1 MKKRILLIINIL
13 TVYMAAVCGCS
24 RNNDGVGSEG
34 IAINP
39 DGTPVEQSDAAASA
53 STQEEAKQDPKEYLD
68 PAIDILGWKCVNDVA
83 AGKAIGLIDQ
93 ALEIDDSLVE
103 AYKGRGSAYLC
114 LGDSIANFDS
124 AEADFIK
131 MQKLEPDNPDGYLGQ
146 AEVLIRKGKKDEAIE
161 LLEKAKELLIA
172 GASSSTSG
180 TGSSDNAGTSGTGSS
195 EDSTGTSG
203 AEADGT
209 SVAEAGNGEES
220 DNGSAED
227 SPDGSADGS
236 SQVSSDDAAD
246 GSDQASSDS
255 TADSSSD
262 GQTDGSSEN
271 ASGDDTTANDQARYN
286 SGISEIF
293 MTTEADIQLRI
304 DELNSDTYSDS
315 KGRVRYTTIYAE
327 DGAVME
333 SLFYACYMYGEDDS
347 DIIVSYNA
355 EGSMI
360 ATVFNLY
367 EGTDKYVYG
376 MYTGSDTWN
385 VCIPLWSDDGV
396 MTGIETVYG
405 GSAIAYDM
413 YLYDSEGTMIGTEQY
428 SSSKSLENTVYFDGY
443 SADSATNGGEGVTG
457 TPSYTIEDIYALLG
471 EFI

>member
-39 DGTPVEQSDAAASA
+39 DGTPVEQSDAASSA

-68 PAIDILGWKCVNDVA
+68 PAIDILSWKCVNDVA
-83 AGKAIGLIDQ
+83 AGKAIELIDQ
-93 ALEIDDSLVE
+93 AIQIDDGLVE

-131 MQKLEPDNPDGYLGQ
+131 MQELEPDNPDGYLGQ

-180 TGSSDNAGTSGTGSS
+180 TGSSDNTGTSGTGSS
-195 EDSTGTSG
+195 ENTTGASG
-203 AEADGT
+203 TETDET
-209 SVAEAGNGEES
+209 SVAEDGSGEES
-220 DNGSAED
+220 DNGAAEG
-227 SPDGSADGS
+227 SPDGAVDS
-236 SQVSSDDAAD
+236 STPDSSDVSAD
-246 GSDQASSDS
+246 GSDQSS
-255 TADSSSD
+255 ADSSSD
-262 GQTDGSSEN
+262 SQTDGSSEN
-271 ASGDDTTANDQARYN
+271 ASGDDTTANNQARYN

-327 DGAVME
+327 DGTVME

-405 GSAIAYDM
+405 GSVIAYDI

-428 SSSKSLENTVYFDGY
+428 GSSKSLENTVYFEGY
-443 SADSATNGGEGVTG
+443 SSDNATNGGEGVTG

>member
-1 MKKRILLIINIL
+1 LKKRILLIINIL
-13 TVYMAAVCGCS
+13 TITVYMTAVCGCS

-68 PAIDILGWKCVNDVA
+68 PAIDILSWKCVNDVA
-83 AGKAIGLIDQ
+83 AGKAIELIDQ
-93 ALEIDDSLVE
+93 AIQIDDGLVE

-131 MQKLEPDNPDGYLGQ
+131 MQELEPDNPDGYLGQ

-180 TGSSDNAGTSGTGSS
+180 TGSSDNTGTSGTGSP
-195 EDSTGTSG
+195 ENTTG
-203 AEADGT
+203 A
-209 SVAEAGNGEES
+209 
-220 DNGSAED
+220 
-227 SPDGSADGS
+227 
-236 SQVSSDDAAD
+236 
-246 GSDQASSDS
+246 
-255 TADSSSD
+255 
-262 GQTDGSSEN
+262 SEN
-271 ASGDDTTANDQARYN
+271 ASGDDTTANNQARYN

-293 MTTEADIQLRI
+293 MATEADIQLRI

-327 DGAVME
+327 DGTVME
-333 SLFYACYMYGEDDS
+333 SLFYACYMYGKDDS

-405 GSAIAYDM
+405 GSVIAYDI

-428 SSSKSLENTVYFDGY
+428 GSSKSLENTVYFEGY
-443 SADSATNGGEGVTG
+443 SSDNATNGGEGVTG

>member
-1 MKKRILLIINIL
+1 M
-13 TVYMAAVCGCS
+13 TAVCGCS

-68 PAIDILGWKCVNDVA
+68 PAIDILSWKCVNDVA
-83 AGKAIGLIDQ
+83 AGKAIELIDQ
-93 ALEIDDSLVE
+93 AIQIDDGLVE

-131 MQKLEPDNPDGYLGQ
+131 MQELEPDNPDGYLGQ

-180 TGSSDNAGTSGTGSS
+180 TGSSDNTGTSGTGSP
-195 EDSTGTSG
+195 ENTTG
-203 AEADGT
+203 A
-209 SVAEAGNGEES
+209 
-220 DNGSAED
+220 
-227 SPDGSADGS
+227 
-236 SQVSSDDAAD
+236 
-246 GSDQASSDS
+246 
-255 TADSSSD
+255 
-262 GQTDGSSEN
+262 SEN
-271 ASGDDTTANDQARYN
+271 ASGDDTTANNQARYN

-327 DGAVME
+327 DGTVME

-405 GSAIAYDM
+405 GSVIAYDI

-428 SSSKSLENTVYFDGY
+428 GSSKSLENTVYFEGY
-443 SADSATNGGEGVTG
+443 SSDNATNGGEGVTG